1 MIEKT
6 IGVLVVVMVSVLLLS
21 KGIAFSEPPLPPVPA
36 DYADKHMPAG
46 WWTDPKVLAEGE
58 KVYMGQAHPK
68 VNCSNCHGKD
78 GQPKKKGARDLR
90 SPELMNRFSDSF
102 WFWRVKEGVPKTKM
116 PAWKKYLNDEQIWS
130 AIAFEHS
137 FSHKG
142 QPADHAHA
150 EIQLATTGGK

>member
-1 MIEKT
+1 MTMRKV
-6 IGVLVVVMVSVLLLS
+6 GAMVVLMVSVLILS
-21 KGIAFSEPPLPPVPA
+21 GGRAYSEDPVPMPPVPA
-36 DYADKHMPAG
+36 DYADKHMPDG
-46 WWTDPKVLAEGE
+46 GWTDPKILAEGE
-58 KVYMGQAHPK
+58 KVFMGLVHPK

-90 SPELMNRFSDSF
+90 DPSLMNRFSDSF

-116 PAWKKYLNDEQIWS
+116 PAWKQYLSDEQMWS

-142 QPADHAHA
+142 QAADHAHD
-150 EIQLATTGGK
+150 EIQK

>member
-1 MIEKT
+1 MT
-6 IGVLVVVMVSVLLLS
+6 VRTVGLLVVLIMCVLILS
-21 KGIAFSEPPLPPVPA
+21 RGMASAAPPLPPVPA
-36 DYADKHMPAG
+36 DYADKHMLDG
-46 WWTDPKVLAEGE
+46 WWADPKILAEGE
-58 KVYMGQAHPK
+58 KVFMGLVHPK

-90 SPELMNRFSDSF
+90 DPSLMNRFSDSF

-116 PAWKKYLNDEQIWS
+116 PAWKQYLSDEQIWA

-142 QPADHAHA
+142 QAAAHVHD
-150 EIQLATTGGK
+150 EIQK

>member
-1 MIEKT
+1 MTKRT
-6 IGVLVVVMVSVLLLS
+6 VVMLTMVMVCVPVLS
-21 KGIAFSEPPLPPVPA
+21 TGIALSAPPLPPVPT
-36 DYADKHMPAG
+36 DYADKHIPDG

-58 KVYMGQAHPK
+58 KVYMGQVHPK

-90 SPELMNRFSDSF
+90 DPSLVNRFSDSF

-116 PAWKKYLNDEQIWS
+116 PAWKQYLSDEQMWS

-142 QPADHAHA
+142 QAADHAHD
-150 EIQLATTGGK
+150 EIQK